1 MSGDTTVVVSDE
13 FRADVERAIAVLRS
27 EGAKEI
33 YVFGSIVE
41 PEAPRSPSDLDLAV
55 SGLPPE
61 RFFHVHGVLLGELE
75 HEFDLVE
82 LRAAATTLHAFYNGV
97 ERIFSIIAKYVDRED
112 LTGRRRHREL
122 LQRMTLPSENR
133 NAVIETELADKLLD
147 YLGFRHRFRHS

>member
-13 FRADVERAIAVLRS
+13 FRADVERAIEVLRS

-41 PEAPRSPSDLDLAV
+41 PESQRSPSDLDLAV

-75 HEFDLVE
+75 HEFDLVDLDQDSRFVRA
-82 LRAAATTLHAFYNGV
+82 LREWGTL
-97 ERIFSIIAKYVDRED
+97 ERV
-112 LTGRRRHREL
+112 G
-122 LQRMTLPSENR
+122 
-133 NAVIETELADKLLD
+133 
-147 YLGFRHRFRHS
+147 